1 MTSGGGRLVSARTII
16 RFVKEHSGCTRV
28 SGSRGNK
35 KPRSDHA
42 PAGVFVSGRRMAD
55 VSSADLPTDV
65 REPYVMNTP
74 SRGRVSEGSHGSR
87 PPSAYVRATRRRS
100 RRVPFRG
107 IDNVSD
113 TFALSVQGV
122 RLRPFLR
129 GRWSLLIV
137 RGMSNGGPCAGT
149 GLKRYAI
156 TDWKR
161 SPNHIL
167 GGRPSCGAA
176 KPPSNLLRRDATPL
190 RFRSTSECSLLV
202 EMLRL
207 SVRRTGR
214 RSARPL
220 RAAAS
225 TPSGS
230 GRSRGRPRGLR

>member
-1 MTSGGGRLVSARTII
+1 MYTGIRESGQQKTPVRPRA
-16 RFVKEHSGCTRV
+16 C
-28 SGSRGNK
+28 RG
-35 KPRSDHA
+35 
-42 PAGVFVSGRRMAD
+42 FVSGRRMAD
-55 VSSADLPTDV
+55 VSSADLPIDV

-74 SRGRVSEGSHGSR
+74 FRGRVSEGGHGSR
-87 PPSAYVRATRRRS
+87 PPSAYVDAARRRS

-161 SPNHIL
+161 SPNHISVDGHPVVL
-167 GGRPSCGAA
+167 RNLHRISC
-176 KPPSNLLRRDATPL
+176 DATPL
-190 RFRSTSECSLLV
+190 HSDS
-202 EMLRL
+202 
-207 SVRRTGR
+207 GPH
-214 RSARPL
+214 RSARSLSKCFVSPFAAPGGSAHPL

>member
-1 MTSGGGRLVSARTII
+1 MYTGIRESGQQKTPVRPRA
-16 RFVKEHSGCTRV
+16 C
-28 SGSRGNK
+28 RG
-35 KPRSDHA
+35 
-42 PAGVFVSGRRMAD
+42 FVSGRRMAD
-55 VSSADLPTDV
+55 VSSADLPINV

-74 SRGRVSEGSHGSR
+74 FRGRVSEGGHGSR
-87 PPSAYVRATRRRS
+87 PPSAYVDAARRRS

-176 KPPSNLLRRDATPL
+176 KPPSNLLRRHSTPIPAHIGVLAPCRNASSL
-190 RFRSTSECSLLV
+190 RS
-202 EMLRL
+202 
-207 SVRRTGR
+207 
-214 RSARPL
+214 PH
-220 RAAAS
+220 RAAQRPPAQ
-225 TPSGS
+225 GS
-230 GRSRGRPRGLR
+230 RVDPIR